1 MRQIISFNPDTVVAG
16 EQFTLTVSHTLEDSQ
31 QPIDDLELNLY
42 YNNNQLV
49 FQNNELSSQ
58 LANTPTFL
66 GNPREENEDNNDG
79 NNNTNQRIGFLL
91 DFLTPLQPG
100 ETELFTVTFNVVE
113 DGDFESTPIVIQG
126 TGEPDFEFVGV
137 NETLTVTQGPTN
149 TPPQVDN
156 EITDFT
162 VDEDAANETIDLSN
176 VFSDPDGDQ
185 LRFEIQN
192 NNSELVTTTRDGNN
206 LILDFLD
213 DQSGTAEITV
223 SASDNQATT
232 TDTFTVTVT
241 AVDDAPTVVNPIGDV
256 TVDENADNQTIDLN
270 NVFQD
275 IDSADIELEIVEN
288 NQPNDVVEPLLNQED
303 LTLTLDFRENQSG
316 TENITVRATADGQ
329 SVENTF
335 SVTVNPVIDP
345 IEDVIELYRFRNTT
359 TETGTYVYVG
369 EAERDAILAD
379 PNVNQTFE
387 LEGVNPDGSINLA
400 FTASTQPGENFE
412 PFYRLSSL
420 DNPGTFLFAG
430 QEEYDAIF
438 AEGSD
443 QRDRWERQ
451 GFDADGNDIPEF
463 YLYGVGAEQGTPF
476 NRFQNRANNSFL
488 FAGPEETAAINSDPN
503 FSAAFLDQGG
513 AFESII
519 LS

>member
-1 MRQIISFNPDTVVAG
+1 
-16 EQFTLTVSHTLEDSQ
+16 
-31 QPIDDLELNLY
+31 
-42 YNNNQLV
+42 
-49 FQNNELSSQ
+49 
-58 LANTPTFL
+58 
-66 GNPREENEDNNDG
+66 
-79 NNNTNQRIGFLL
+79 
-91 DFLTPLQPG
+91 
-100 ETELFTVTFNVVE
+100 
-113 DGDFESTPIVIQG
+113 
-126 TGEPDFEFVGV
+126 
-137 NETLTVTQGPTN
+137 
-149 TPPQVDN
+149 
-156 EITDFT
+156 
-162 VDEDAANETIDLSN
+162 
-176 VFSDPDGDQ
+176 
-185 LRFEIQN
+185 
-192 NNSELVTTTRDGNN
+192 
-206 LILDFLD
+206 
-213 DQSGTAEITV
+213 
-223 SASDNQATT
+223 
-232 TDTFTVTVT
+232 
-241 AVDDAPTVVNPIGDV
+241 
-256 TVDENADNQTIDLN
+256 
-270 NVFQD
+270 
-275 IDSADIELEIVEN
+275 EN

-359 TETGTYVYVG
+359 TETGTYIYVG
-369 EAERDAILAD
+369 EAERDDILAD

-443 QRDRWERQ
+443 QRDRWEQQ
-451 GFDADGNDIPEF
+451 GFDTEGNDIPEF

-476 NRFQNRANNSFL
+476 NRFQNRANNTFL

-503 FSAAFLDQGG
+503 FSGAFQDQGG